1 MFFPKTAD
9 SRIPFNEMMAAMYDD
24 GVDYMMRTND
34 DSEFATRG
42 WLTDAIELL
51 QAYRPMNIGVVG
63 PNHRGGN
70 EQIIT
75 HDLVHRSHLEIFNMT
90 YYPDEFK
97 NWFVDA
103 WISLVYGAERTCKLR
118 NLILT
123 HHYLPTR

>member
-1 MFFPKTAD
+1 
-9 SRIPFNEMMAAMYDD
+9 
-24 GVDYMMRTND
+24 MRTND
-34 DSEFATRG
+34 DSPFATRG
-42 WLTDAIELL
+42 WITDAVKVR
-51 QAYRPMNIGVVG
+51 QTFSPVNIGVVG

-123 HHYLPTR
+123 HHYLPTRYKVDNKAEEFQSILKRGKGKFAMWMFE